1 MTDSDWLSR
10 RSPAPP
16 EELASAIRDAL
27 KARNITSEPP
37 TPTQLL
43 ETAQSLLE
51 NVLKT
56 ECEAR
61 ESALALLTADALVTY
76 ALEVANDAG
85 TLGGF
90 PEQAMK
96 TLAGTEGVAT
106 ESART
111 PKADPSLESTVD
123 Q

>member
-1 MTDSDWLSR
+1 MSDADWLSR

-16 EELASAIRDAL
+16 EELAAAVRDAL
-27 KARNITSEPP
+27 KARNISGDPP
-37 TPTQLL
+37 SPTQLL

-56 ECEAR
+56 ECATR

-85 TLGGF
+85 QLGGF

-96 TLAGTEGVAT
+96 TLASTENTGD
-106 ESART
+106 SAR
-111 PKADPSLESTVD
+111 K
-123 Q
+123 

>member
-27 KARNITSEPP
+27 KARNITSDPP
-37 TPTQLL
+37 SPTQLL

-51 NVLKT
+51 NVLQN
-56 ECEAR
+56 ECATR

-85 TLGGF
+85 QLAGF
-90 PEQAMK
+90 PEQAMQA
-96 TLAGTEGVAT
+96 LAGSEPVQHTA
-106 ESART
+106 
-111 PKADPSLESTVD
+111 PSNASRGSK
-123 Q
+123 

>member
-1 MTDSDWLSR
+1 MSDADWLSR

-16 EELASAIRDAL
+16 EELAAAIRDAL
-27 KARNITSEPP
+27 KARNISGDPP
-37 TPTQLL
+37 SPTQLL

-56 ECEAR
+56 ECATR

-85 TLGGF
+85 QLAGF
-90 PEQAMK
+90 PEDAMK
-96 TLAGTEGVAT
+96 TLA
-106 ESART
+106 
-111 PKADPSLESTVD
+111 KAPSDADRGSK
-123 Q
+123 